1 MLVIVMLHYL
11 HTVTSAVQC
20 EYSKLLIEH
29 LVTIRFDTKPIHL
42 FEIFEYLFKHNI
54 YKGTMF

>member
-1 MLVIVMLHYL
+1 MLHYL

-29 LVTIRFDTKPIHL
+29 LVTIRFDMKPIHL